1 MAEFSYWWTTSGT
14 PSGDQVSSY
23 TQAHLGSISQVLGG
37 MRGSEGVNLTDLNG
51 TLAGTVTAANT
62 VQISAGSAIVDGK
75 PYTNSSAVNVNI
87 PSAVGGG
94 NTRIDRIV
102 LRASWSAYTVRIT
115 RIAGTDAASPTAP
128 ALTQTSGTTYDTP
141 LYQALVD
148 TAGTVTLTD
157 ERETHDLVVDST
169 LDWTSGLLKVA
180 DGGIDTTQLAA
191 DSVDDTKVGDR
202 VPQLYRRE
210 GGHATNWGTSGT
222 TSYTPGAVRV
232 QVGAIGWTGSAAS
245 SGSIVVSYPVAFS
258 GTAIFLAGSLSGG
271 AIVANPSGPSASA
284 VTLNWT
290 DTVGNLRT
298 TVNFAWIAI
307 GPE

>member
-1 MAEFSYWWTTSGT
+1 
-14 PSGDQVSSY
+14 
-23 TQAHLGSISQVLGG
+23 

-51 TLAGTVTAANT
+51 LLAGTVTAANT

-115 RIAGTDAASPTAP
+115 RIAGTDAASPSAP

-157 ERETHDLVVDST
+157 ERETHDIVVDST
-169 LDWTSGLLKVA
+169 LDWTAGLLKVA
-180 DGGIDTTQLAA
+180 DGGIGTTQLANN
-191 DSVDDTKVGDR
+191 SVDDTKAGDR
-202 VPQLYRRE
+202 IIQLYRRQ
-210 GGHATNWGTSGT
+210 GGHATNWGTYGT
-222 TSYTPGAVRV
+222 TTYTPGAVRM
-232 QVGAIGWTGSAAS
+232 QTGVARWSGSSAS
-245 SGSIVVSYPVAFS
+245 SGSFTVTFPVVFS
-258 GTAIFLAGSLSGG
+258 GTAIFLCSCTDYGSVNCG
-271 AIVANPSGPSASA
+271 ISGPGSNA
-284 VTLNWT
+284 VTLNWRDIMGYT
-290 DTVGNLRT
+290 YT